1 MLGGSGVKNVHRMV
15 IGNRNSAGELDM
27 AVIAQPKQGEATE
40 WAAVFQLAMES

>member
-40 WAAVFQLAMES
+40 WAAAFQLAMES